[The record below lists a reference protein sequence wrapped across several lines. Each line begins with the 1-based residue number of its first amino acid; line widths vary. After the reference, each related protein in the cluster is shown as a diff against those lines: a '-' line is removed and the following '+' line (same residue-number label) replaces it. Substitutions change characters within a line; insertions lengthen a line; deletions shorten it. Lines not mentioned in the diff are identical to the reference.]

1 MPIFDKLKAI
11 FIVSENNEGNTANA
25 SNSSGQSTP
34 EMKPGNGDL
43 SSNPNVI
50 GSSSEKFI
58 ELLSQVL
65 EKNNQPGF
73 DYLEYRKAVQSVAKL
88 QSMDEPTQFKTAF
101 AAAQAMNVQPNT
113 LIDSAKK
120 YLSILEVE
128 ETNFNQSANN
138 YLSQQVA
145 SKEAESKQLVL
156 LIEQK
161 SAQLKSLENE
171 LSQHETRLIKIKM
184 ELEQSKS
191 KVDTNKAN
199 FKQSYLTVVEQIRK
213 DVEKMESYLK

>member
-1 MPIFDKLKAI
+1 M
-11 FIVSENNEGNTANA
+11 S
-25 SNSSGQSTP
+25 
-34 EMKPGNGDL
+34 
-43 SSNPNVI
+43 
-50 GSSSEKFI
+50 
-58 ELLSQVL
+58 
-65 EKNNQPGF
+65 
-73 DYLEYRKAVQSVAKL
+73 
-88 QSMDEPTQFKTAF
+88 PTL
-101 AAAQAMNVQPNT
+101 NVQPNT

-171 LSQHETRLIKIKM
+171 LSQHETRLSW
-184 ELEQSKS
+184 L
-191 KVDTNKAN
+191 VHR
-199 FKQSYLTVVEQIRK
+199 L
-213 DVEKMESYLK
+213 